1 MPIVNAN
8 GIQIAYDTFGNPS
21 APPLLMIMG
30 LGGQLI
36 HWNEAFCRQL
46 AQRDLFVIRY
56 DNRDTGLSTKFEDA
70 DLTDISELFESLK
83 QGKAFKAPYT
93 LELYD

>member
-46 AQRDLFVIRY
+46 AQRGSEIDLKRTFM
-56 DNRDTGLSTKFEDA
+56 LW
-70 DLTDISELFESLK
+70 
-83 QGKAFKAPYT
+83 T
-93 LELYD
+93 LAGGDRVY